1 MVLKQ
6 QIQIE
11 IELIMTKPKAQR
23 RSIENSRISLLQFA
37 SKLSRQRQTLE
48 YALLFQ
54 NDLSWREIPIICLIG
69 RPSFNSLLSRFLD
82 LFPEMLDTGRVR
94 SVWPV

>member
-1 MVLKQ
+1 
-6 QIQIE
+6 
-11 IELIMTKPKAQR
+11 MTKPKAQR
-23 RSIENSRISLLQFA
+23 RSIENLRLSLLNVA

-48 YALLFQ
+48 RARLFQ

-82 LFPEMLDTGRVR
+82 LFLEMLDTGRVK
-94 SVWPV
+94 SVRPV